1 MSKPFDYSKWDNI
14 ELSDDEDDVHPNID
28 RESWFR
34 LKHRSRV
41 EREEKED
48 KDKKRIQD
56 ENAKANL
63 RIKEINKIL
72 SKSASVGEGSDSD
85 SDDDLEDLEGLR
97 AELKALEDSI
107 TDNQAK
113 LDHYEKNKK
122 WNVDN
127 MCNVV
132 EERTIVN
139 ANVKESK
146 FSDAGYALPTEAEQA
161 AAQAAAEKQMEKKSQ
176 AGSRESSGNKTGIP
190 TEKLSKAKLED
201 SKKAEDPATSKK
213 DPVAVSKSSESSA
226 SALSAKSPQL
236 HPQPDSELS
245 VSVAMLSYHEFTQKY
260 ADTVEEFM
268 SIESLDKSRDF
279 LLNNGDVLLQENASN
294 YLLLASLEDEMNGL
308 HQKMKL
314 VARQS
319 QIISNIAELA
329 KSLKTHPGNVIHPFF
344 QRLQNK
350 ELYDGFM
357 DGVNQFIQRVEVR
370 AVQKRK
376 EMDEERA
383 REAGE
388 PVDVSE
394 IPREERLGPGGLDP
408 MEVFETLPEAMQEAF
423 ESREKDKLEA
433 ALQAMSPDEASY
445 HLQRCIDCGLWNSG

>member
-1 MSKPFDYSKWDNI
+1 M
-14 ELSDDEDDVHPNID
+14 
-28 RESWFR
+28 
-34 LKHRSRV
+34 
-41 EREEKED
+41 
-48 KDKKRIQD
+48 
-56 ENAKANL
+56 
-63 RIKEINKIL
+63 
-72 SKSASVGEGSDSD
+72 
-85 SDDDLEDLEGLR
+85 
-97 AELKALEDSI
+97 
-107 TDNQAK
+107 
-113 LDHYEKNKK
+113 
-122 WNVDN
+122 
-127 MCNVV
+127 
-132 EERTIVN
+132 N

>member
-1 MSKPFDYSKWDNI
+1 M
-14 ELSDDEDDVHPNID
+14 
-28 RESWFR
+28 
-34 LKHRSRV
+34 

-56 ENAKANL
+56 EDAKSNL

-72 SKSASVGEGSDSD
+72 SKSASIGDGSDSD

-107 TDNQAK
+107 ADNRAK

-127 MCNVV
+127 MVRRHTSLAWPEEQPLITVIQIKCNVV

-139 ANVKESK
+139 ENVKESK
-146 FSDAGYALPTEAEQA
+146 FSDTGYALPTEAEQA
-161 AAQAAAEKQMEKKSQ
+161 AAQAAADKQMEKS
-176 AGSRESSGNKTGIP
+176 ASEENSGNRAEVP

-201 SKKAEDPATSKK
+201 SKNGEDPATSKNS
-213 DPVAVSKSSESSA
+213 VAVSKSPASSA

-236 HPQPDSELS
+236 QPQPDSELS

-260 ADTVEEFM
+260 ADVVEEFM

-279 LLNNGDVLLQENASN
+279 LLNKGDILLQENASN

-308 HQKMKL
+308 HQKMRL

-344 QRLQNK
+344 QRMQNK
-350 ELYDGFM
+350 ELYDGFIEA
-357 DGVNQFIQRVEVR
+357 VNQFIKRVEVR

-376 EMDEERA
+376 EMDEEQA
-383 REAGE
+383 QEADE
-388 PVDVSE
+388 PVDIAE

-423 ESREKDKLEA
+423 ESREKEKLEA

>member
-1 MSKPFDYSKWDNI
+1 M
-14 ELSDDEDDVHPNID
+14 
-28 RESWFR
+28 
-34 LKHRSRV
+34 
-41 EREEKED
+41 
-48 KDKKRIQD
+48 
-56 ENAKANL
+56 
-63 RIKEINKIL
+63 
-72 SKSASVGEGSDSD
+72 
-85 SDDDLEDLEGLR
+85 
-97 AELKALEDSI
+97 
-107 TDNQAK
+107 
-113 LDHYEKNKK
+113 
-122 WNVDN
+122 
-127 MCNVV
+127 
-132 EERTIVN
+132 N

-146 FSDAGYALPTEAEQA
+146 FSDAGYALPTEAERAAVQA
-161 AAQAAAEKQMEKKSQ
+161 AADKQMEKKSQ
-176 AGSRESSGNKTGIP
+176 AGSEESSGEKVEIP
-190 TEKLSKAKLED
+190 TEKLSKAKLEG
-201 SKKAEDPATSKK
+201 SKKAEEPATSKK
-213 DPVAVSKSSESSA
+213 EVPVAVSKSSATSA

-236 HPQPDSELS
+236 QPQPDSELS
-245 VSVAMLSYHEFTQKY
+245 VSVAMLSYHEFTQRY

-279 LLNNGDVLLQENASN
+279 LLKNGDVLLQENASN
-294 YLLLASLEDEMNGL
+294 YLLLASLEDEMNGF
-308 HQKMKL
+308 HQKMRL

-357 DGVNQFIQRVEVR
+357 EGVNQFIQRVEVR
-370 AVQKRK
+370 AVQKKK

-388 PVDVSE
+388 PVDISE

>member
-1 MSKPFDYSKWDNI
+1 M
-14 ELSDDEDDVHPNID
+14 
-28 RESWFR
+28 
-34 LKHRSRV
+34 

-56 ENAKANL
+56 EDAKSNL

-72 SKSASVGEGSDSD
+72 SKSASIGDGSDSD

-107 TDNQAK
+107 ADNRAK

-127 MCNVV
+127 MVRRHTSLAWPEEQPLITVIQIKCNVV

-139 ANVKESK
+139 ENVKESK
-146 FSDAGYALPTEAEQA
+146 FSDTGYALPTEAEQA
-161 AAQAAAEKQMEKKSQ
+161 AAQAAADKQMKKS
-176 AGSRESSGNKTGIP
+176 ASEENSGNRAEVP
-190 TEKLSKAKLED
+190 TKKLSKAKLED
-201 SKKAEDPATSKK
+201 SKKGEDPATSKK
-213 DPVAVSKSSESSA
+213 EDSVAVSKSPASSA

-236 HPQPDSELS
+236 QPQPDSELS

-260 ADTVEEFM
+260 ADVVEEFM

-279 LLNNGDVLLQENASN
+279 LLNKGDILLQENASN

-308 HQKMKL
+308 HQKMRL

-344 QRLQNK
+344 QRMQNK
-350 ELYDGFM
+350 ELYDGFIEAV
-357 DGVNQFIQRVEVR
+357 DQFIKRVEVR

-383 REAGE
+383 QEADE
-388 PVDVSE
+388 PVDIAE

-423 ESREKDKLEA
+423 ESREKEKLEA

-445 HLQRCIDCGLWNSG
+445 HLQRCIDCGLWNSD